1 METVIV
7 FGSGGREYSLIKRL
21 YDDSKKK
28 NIDIKIICI
37 QTNVNDKIREY
48 ASTIV
53 TTLADNNNLN
63 NIIEGLLNSYN
74 EFLGIVGSEDFLAKK
89 GGISYHPVG
98 TCKMGDDKLAVVDYS
113 LKVHGINSLRIADAS
128 IMPNIVSGNT
138 NAPVIMI
145 GEKAADIILKD
156 I

>member
-1 METVIV
+1 M
-7 FGSGGREYSLIKRL
+7 F
-21 YDDSKKK
+21 SKYFRSEIQPYIIAEIGVNHGCDFNLAKK
-28 NIDIKIICI
+28 QI
-37 QTNVNDKIREY
+37 
-48 ASTIV
+48 
-53 TTLADNNNLN
+53 
-63 NIIEGLLNSYN
+63 
-74 EFLGIVGSEDFLAKK
+74 FLAKK